1 MTIYGDL
8 FQSFGENQSTDQ
20 FVQQNKK
27 MLKLNLANGPIQ
39 AKVGSMVAYQGDV
52 RFQNKGSG
60 GLGKMIKKHV
70 TGEGVEMMEVSGNG
84 QVFLADQAQDVQIL
98 FLENDMVSVNGRNV
112 LAFSSSIQWD
122 VNRVK
127 GAGVM
132 AGGLFNVSLRGT
144 GFVAITTDGE
154 PMALNV
160 SEAATFA
167 DPQAAVLWTGGV
179 SMQTK
184 SDFSGGFRSLIHG
197 GTGESFQ
204 LGFSG
209 QGIVIIQPSEGSV
222 WEALS
227 SGDDSGTGSS
237 VLGSLFN

>member
-1 MTIYGDL
+1 MIYGDL
-8 FQSFGENQSTDQ
+8 FQSYNEVQSNDQ

-27 MLKLNLANGPIQ
+27 LLKANLSNGPIQ

-60 GLGKMIKKHV
+60 SLGKMFKKAV
-70 TGEGVEMMEVSGNG
+70 TGEGVEMMEVSGGG
-84 QVFLADQAQDVQIL
+84 QVFLADAAQEVQI
-98 FLENDMVSVNGRNV
+98 FYLENDMVSVNGRNV

-122 VNRVK
+122 VHRIK
-127 GAGVM
+127 GGGMM

-160 SEAATFA
+160 SEAPTFA

-179 SMQTK
+179 QMQVKT
-184 SDFSGGFRSLIHG
+184 DFSGGLGSMIHG
-197 GTGESFQ
+197 GTGESLQ
-204 LGFSG
+204 LAFGG
-209 QGIVIIQPSEGSV
+209 QGAVIIQPSEGPTIWDQVGSDGG
-222 WEALS
+222 
-227 SGDDSGTGSS
+227 SGGGS
-237 VLGSLFN
+237 VLGNLFD